1 MPIGFALSQWRVSTG
16 TTEDKSFRVSPLTF
30 NRPPLGAWYRVAV
43 HNYSAKKLTHAT
55 ASRRPDK
62 AHAGTGLHLVRIV
75 ASSTSKGSST
85 PPAGQRLARA
95 HARTHATGH
104 WQQHQHTDNA

>member
-30 NRPPLGAWYRVAV
+30 NRPPLGAWYRVAA

-62 AHAGTGLHLVRIV
+62 AHA
-75 ASSTSKGSST
+75 
-85 PPAGQRLARA
+85 
-95 HARTHATGH
+95 RTHATGRVTATSSRSKVKIEDCG
-104 WQQHQHTDNA
+104 WNSIAP